1 MKRGICL
8 LLSLLLCLSL
18 LSGCGKQDAGQP
30 GSGSGAASSAEGSAS
45 GEADQSGAP
54 DASGETE
61 GGGDAAPR
69 TLLGGSATQT
79 GDSAASAKGDSAGA
93 AALPVNLS
101 VEGYTQEYGSAARST
116 SQNGGVKMNVT
127 YPSGDCDVMNGLIS
141 SWLDQAGALLP
152 EGVDAGTLN
161 MNYSSYTPNGRVV
174 SVVLSGVLVSD
185 HNTRPTPVIATFCA
199 DRITGA
205 SLVIEDML
213 AEGMY
218 DTLVQRIAEAAGTE
232 LAGLPEYWAV
242 TGSGF
247 RFFLADEGNGAFRA
261 VDLTFEALSGVLTL
275 PRPPMVAFS
284 FDDGPSANTTRIVDL
299 FSQYGAKCSF
309 CVVGERL
316 AEFADTAK
324 YIVDQG
330 FEIGIHT
337 WDHTK
342 LTNLSIQEISQ
353 EISSTKD
360 AIQQYTSATP
370 LFLRPP
376 YGSADETVSAVC
388 SDLGL
393 YMAHWSID
401 TEDWKLKDAQAIADV
416 ILSQVKDGSIILAH
430 DLYDF
435 TAEAM
440 EIVVPQLVAQGYEL
454 VTLTEF
460 INASYGSVTP
470 GRMYFNSTE
479 YRY

>member
-18 LSGCGKQDAGQP
+18 LSGCGKQDAGS
-30 GSGSGAASSAEGSAS
+30 SGSGGSSSAEGSAS
-45 GEADQSGAP
+45 GEASQSAP

-61 GGGDAAPR
+61 AGEDAVPR
-69 TLLGGSATQT
+69 TLLGGSAAQT
-79 GDSAASAKGDSAGA
+79 GDSAASAKGDSADA
-93 AALPVNLS
+93 AALPTTLS

-116 SQNGGVKMNVT
+116 SQNGGVQMNVT
-127 YPSGDCDVMNGLIS
+127 YPSGDCEVMNGLIS
-141 SWLDQAGALLP
+141 NWLDQAGSLLP

-161 MNYSSYTPNGRVV
+161 MNYSSYTPNSRVV
-174 SVVLSGVLVSD
+174 SVVLTGVLVSD

-205 SLVIEDML
+205 ALVIEDML

-218 DTLVQRIAEAAGTE
+218 DTLVQRVAEAAGTE
-232 LAGLPEYWAV
+232 LSGLPEHWVV

-247 RFFLADEGNGAFRA
+247 RFFLSDEGNGAFRA
-261 VDLTFEALSGVLTL
+261 VDLSFDALSGVLTL
-275 PRPPMVAFS
+275 PRPPMVAFT

-316 AEFADTAK
+316 AEFADAAK

-342 LTNLSIQEISQ
+342 LTNLSVQDITQ
-353 EISSTKD
+353 EISSTQT
-360 AIQQYTSATP
+360 AIQQYTSGSA
-370 LFLRPP
+370 LFVRPP

-401 TEDWKLKDAQAIADV
+401 TEDWKLKDAQAIADA
-416 ILSQVKDGSIILAH
+416 ILSQVKDGSIVLSH

-460 INASYGSVTP
+460 INASYGEVVP